1 MLSPLDFLSDLT
13 NPLLS
18 FLPKALLVALVCSVV
33 AGVIGSHVVLRGM
46 AFIGDAVAHSVFPG
60 LAVAFLMQ
68 GSLLLGGSIAGL
80 TTAIL
85 VAVVSQNRRL
95 KEDSVIGIV
104 IISRAPGYSGSL
116 QQFLFGSI
124 TGITDDDIVMV
135 CVAGALVLALEWA
148 VHKELVTV
156 GLDRETARAS
166 DLPVFALDLLLY
178 VLVTMTVVISV
189 QVIGNVLVLALL
201 VTPAA
206 TARLLTD
213 RLGQMMVLAPVI
225 GGFSALVG
233 LYLSWSI
240 DLPAGGTIVL
250 VATAVF
256 LACWLVAPRG
266 LLALRLDCTAPH
278 HRHARVAD
286 DTHRAHLEVGL
297 HVTDPQ

>member
-18 FLPKALLVALVCSVV
+18 FLPKALLVAVVCSVV

-46 AFIGDAVAHSVFPG
+46 AFIGNAVAHSVFPG

-95 KEDSVIGIV
+95 KEDSVIGILFVGAFALGIV

-178 VLVTMTVVISV
+178 VLVT
-189 QVIGNVLVLALL
+189 
-201 VTPAA
+201 PAA

-213 RLGQMMVLAPVI
+213 RLRQIMVLAPVI

>member
-1 MLSPLDFLSDLT
+1 M
-13 NPLLS
+13 
-18 FLPKALLVALVCSVV
+18 
-33 AGVIGSHVVLRGM
+33 
-46 AFIGDAVAHSVFPG
+46 
-60 LAVAFLMQ
+60 
-68 GSLLLGGSIAGL
+68 
-80 TTAIL
+80 
-85 VAVVSQNRRL
+85 
-95 KEDSVIGIV
+95 
-104 IISRAPGYSGSL
+104 
-116 QQFLFGSI
+116 
-124 TGITDDDIVMV
+124 
-135 CVAGALVLALEWA
+135 
-148 VHKELVTV
+148 
-156 GLDRETARAS
+156 
-166 DLPVFALDLLLY
+166 FALDLLPY

-189 QVIGNVLVLALL
+189 Q
-201 VTPAA
+201 
-206 TARLLTD
+206 LTD